1 MPFFARV
8 YKVMIGA
15 PSDIKDEVAMTF
27 DAIYEWNNAYAKVHH
42 MVLLPC
48 HWEKNTYP
56 TVGERPQES
65 INKQMVDDSD
75 MMVAIFGGRL
85 GSETG
90 GFPSGSIEEIERHR
104 KNGKHVM
111 VFFRANVSNPDPDE
125 YKRLCEYKQQ
135 HKDDIY
141 WVTYK
146 DESEYIRVFNQ
157 KLNLFLASTW
167 LNPEYK
173 SPKNSDNEPED
184 DFKLNKSQLEVDC
197 GDNKQIE
204 IIGLNPS
211 SCDLA
216 TDDSNIAYATHDGS
230 KISVHG
236 RMVGE
241 SLLRVSYKGKEQLCK
256 IKVVPLNSFCGNP
269 ILDFNITLE
278 TLIKAYNGNLKD
290 MGDGVYIGD
299 EEYVKHAYY
308 FEEGRLLS
316 IMSVIST
323 SNLSYSECYSDACAS
338 MSERYRSLQTNS
350 DGQWYSHGDF
360 YVLSINAY
368 KEDAWVFIYSPSK
381 DRIKMHIKKWRG
393 R

>member
-1 MPFFARV
+1 MQFLAKV
-8 YKVMIGA
+8 YKVMVGA

-42 MVLLPC
+42 IVLLPC

-125 YKRLCEYKQQ
+125 YKRLCDYRQQ

-146 DESEYIRVFNQ
+146 DESEYINTFNR
-157 KLNLFLASTW
+157 KLSLFLADTW
-167 LNPEYK
+167 LNPEY
-173 SPKNSDNEPED
+173 NSAENNDNEIEV
-184 DFKLNKSQLEVDC
+184 DFRLNKSYIEVDC
-197 GDNKQIE
+197 GDTKQIE
-204 IIGLNPS
+204 ITGLNPLY
-211 SCDLA
+211 CDEKI
-216 TDDSNIAYATHDGS
+216 DDSNIAYVTHEDG

-236 RMVGE
+236 KKVGE
-241 SLLRVSYKGKEQLCK
+241 TLFRVSYKGQERLCK

-269 ILDFNITLE
+269 ILDFRITLE
-278 TLIKAYNGNLKD
+278 QLIKAYNGNLKD
-290 MGDGVYIGD
+290 MGDDVFVAN
-299 EEYVKHAYY
+299 EEYAKHVYY
-308 FEEGRLLS
+308 FKDGLLLS
-316 IMSVIST
+316 VIT
-323 SNLSYSECYSDACAS
+323 IIPTLNLSFGDCYSDSYTS
-338 MSERYRSLQTNS
+338 MTERYRSLQTNS
-350 DGQWYSHGDF
+350 EGQWYSHGDF

-368 KEDAWVFIYSPSK
+368 KEGAWVFIYSPSK
-381 DRIKMHIKKWRG
+381 ERIKMHVKQWRS